1 MTTQTRRISPIDLRS
16 LPIAVKTVGTLL
28 IVLLVSGLVVASLLR
43 RTIFNSQTDV
53 VMNDLAAL
61 SQAEAVRLNDRLE
74 REIETLSHLGGSS
87 TIQAVL
93 RRWDYSE
100 DAVQLEDAMVL
111 AERELVA
118 QQVELFLQTNDEFSS
133 VALFDVQGN
142 LVASVPESEEGAPAL
157 TEDWEWVEGALES
170 PQGLN
175 LRNPQNDG
183 GAEQQGV
190 HIAVP
195 VMDAA
200 STMPSSETALGVLY
214 GVWNMNNVL
223 DVVEFGNQQDVLI
236 LAPDGSVLAAHAYE
250 TGTELPT
257 DLYNRFGPGPGSF
270 IYTGQSGEEWL
281 FGYTRLAD
289 LDMAEAGDELGW
301 IAVAR
306 QPATVIQ
313 TGAGALLS
321 RILLVLTASLGV
333 SLLVLL
339 MVTIRLLHPLRRL
352 TLAARQIEGGDLR
365 TPIPDS
371 PGDEIGQLSGVLRSL
386 VTQLTTRLNQLH
398 TAVEVSHAATLTRDV
413 WQMLADIAQALI
425 EQLGYTEAHIYLADR
440 SGQYAWLQAMAG
452 AAGAGGLQKGQRV
465 PIDEETLVGRAMLL
479 GSLEQ
484 ETPPGQVK
492 VALPLR
498 VGARILGAIYVT
510 TRREGRLSEEDLD
523 ILSLIGDQLGA
534 ALENTRLLEETAAN
548 VHEIEALNRR
558 LTREAWQERL
568 GAGQTLRHTLDPD
581 GRWPDV
587 IDEVRQLAD
596 TRAETYVD
604 ADGRSVLA
612 VPLKLR
618 GETVGTLAV
627 TRPPSEGWAR
637 DEALL
642 LESIAAR
649 MTMIAD
655 GIRLVEEASLQ
666 AEREQTLNQVSATLL
681 QRAAS
686 VDNILQT
693 ALGQLSGALGSDH
706 VSLRIGPPPEGKER
720 HSPPG
725 NHDGQPPAPDQQ
737 PGQQAEDNGQ
747 PGGEGG
753 LNNGQ

>member
-1 MTTQTRRISPIDLRS
+1 MTTQTQRTGPAGLRS
-16 LPIAVKTVGTLL
+16 LPIAVKIVGTLL
-28 IVLLVSGLVVASLLR
+28 IVMLVSGLVAASLLR
-43 RTIFNSQTDV
+43 QTIFTSQTDV

-74 REIETLSHLGGSS
+74 REIETLSHLGSSS

-93 RRWDYSE
+93 RRWAQSE
-100 DAVQLEDAMVL
+100 SSMEMGDAMVL
-111 AERELVA
+111 AERGLVA

-133 VALFDVQGN
+133 VALYDLQGN
-142 LVASVPESEEGAPAL
+142 VVAPLPETGEGAPAQV
-157 TEDWEWVEGALES
+157 EDWMWVEDALES
-170 PQGLN
+170 PLGFN

-183 GAEQQGV
+183 VAEHQGV

-195 VMDAA
+195 VLDAA
-200 STMPSSETALGVLY
+200 STLPSSERELGVLY
-214 GVWNMNNVL
+214 GIWNMNNVL
-223 DVVEFGNQQDVLI
+223 DVVAFGNQQDVLI
-236 LAPDGSVLAAHAYE
+236 LAPGGSVLVAQAYE
-250 TGTELPT
+250 MGTELPAN
-257 DLYNRFGPGPGSF
+257 LYSRFGSGPDSF
-270 IYTGQSGEEWL
+270 IYTNQSGEEWL

-289 LDMAEAGDELGW
+289 LDMAEAGSELGW

-313 TGAGALLS
+313 TGANTLLS
-321 RILLVLTASLGV
+321 RILLVLAASLGV

-339 MVTIRLLHPLRRL
+339 LVTIRLLHPLHRL

-371 PGDEIGQLSGVLRSL
+371 PGDEIGQLSGVLRGL
-386 VTQLTTRLNQLH
+386 VTQLITRLNHLR
-398 TAVEVSHAATLTRDV
+398 TAVEVSRAAVLTRDV
-413 WQMLADIAQALI
+413 WQMLADISHALI
-425 EQLGYTEAHIYLADR
+425 EQLGYREARIYLADH

-452 AAGAGGLQKGQRV
+452 AENEEGLQEGQRV
-465 PIDEETLVGRAMLL
+465 PIDEETLVGRAMLF

-492 VALPLR
+492 VALPMR
-498 VGARILGAIYVT
+498 VGARLLGAIYVT
-510 TRREGRLSEEDLD
+510 ARRVERLSEEDLD
-523 ILSLIGDQLGA
+523 ILSLIGDQLGV
-534 ALENTRLLEETAAN
+534 ALENTRLLEETTAN

-558 LTREAWQERL
+558 LTREAWQEHL
-568 GAGQTLRHTLDPD
+568 GAGQTLRHTLDPEQ
-581 GRWPDV
+581 RWPDV
-587 IDEVRQLAD
+587 IDEVRQLAE

-642 LESIAAR
+642 LESIATR

-666 AEREQTLNQVSATLL
+666 ADREQTLNQVSATLL

-720 HSPPG
+720 RSLPG
-725 NHDGQPPAPDQQ
+725 NHDGQPAAPDERH
-737 PGQQAEDNGQ
+737 GQQAADNGQ

-753 LNNGQ
+753 LSNG